1 MKTNTIT
8 SILATKGSGKTIFA
22 TALTLAQDKPT
33 IFISPIRNSIPLHFR
48 DKINKTEL
56 QDDFYNGITY
66 AFYIETQQDL
76 EELLKSIEDL
86 ENICIT
92 IDEIDF
98 FYNNTLDN
106 TTELYKI
113 INYGRH
119 KQIDL
124 IIMARRFQNIPKA
137 LVSQTDIFYIGRIG
151 RSYADLEYVRKTI
164 DKETSELAQ
173 SLEKGSFIRV
183 ENQKDT
189 LSLIKLPSE
198 LVAKIEKR
206 THNGF

>member
-1 MKTNTIT
+1 MKQNTIT
-8 SILATKGSGKTIFA
+8 TILANKGSGKTILA
-22 TALTLAQDKPT
+22 TALTLAQDKPV
-33 IFISPIRNSIPLHFR
+33 IFVSPIKNSLPLHFR
-48 DKINKTEL
+48 DKVDSAEL

-66 AFYIETQQDL
+66 AYYPENQDEL
-76 EELLKSIEDL
+76 EELLKSIESID
-86 ENICIT
+86 NICIA

-106 TTELYKI
+106 TTEIYKL

-119 KQIDL
+119 REIDL

-151 RSYADLEYVRKTI
+151 RSYADLEYIRKTI
-164 DKETSELAQ
+164 DKETADLAQ
-173 SLEKGSFIRV
+173 TLERGIFIRV
-183 ENQKDT
+183 ENTKDE
-189 LSLIKLPSE
+189 LSLIKLPDD

-206 THNGF
+206 TRNEY